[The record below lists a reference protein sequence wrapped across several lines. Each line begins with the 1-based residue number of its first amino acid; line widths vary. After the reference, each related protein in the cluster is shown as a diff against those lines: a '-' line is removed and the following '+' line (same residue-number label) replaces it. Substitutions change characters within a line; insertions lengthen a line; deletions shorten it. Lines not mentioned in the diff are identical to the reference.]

1 MGISKRFS
9 LVLLSLSL
17 VVILCISAASYW
29 FSIKNA
35 QVEAENKGELIFL
48 YQTACLDYFLK
59 KQIPLATE
67 LVEKE
72 RFYPE
77 LMSAFAASRLIH
89 ENFKKS
95 LPTYDI
101 KYASL
106 NPLLKSNMAN
116 EHEAKVIKDFASG
129 NKKEQ
134 QVGFVE
140 KNGST
145 TYFLAKSVRT
155 EPACLQCHGTPES
168 APKDQVA
175 IYGATNGYNW
185 KPNETI
191 SAFFVYIPFDQ
202 VLANARTNAMYIF
215 AIGSIMFLI
224 CIVIISIFFNNTIV
238 KPITWLS
245 KRSEEISL
253 GENLEEKISSERND
267 EIGELTKAINRLRI
281 SINKM
286 QKML

>member
-1 MGISKRFS
+1 MGISKRFGI
-9 LVLLSLSL
+9 VLGAVSL

-29 FSIKNA
+29 LSIKNA
-35 QVEAENKGELIFL
+35 QIEAEAKGELIFL
-48 YQTACLDYFLK
+48 YQTACLHYFSD

-89 ENFKKS
+89 ENFRKA

-116 EHEAKVIKDFASG
+116 EHESKIIKDFAATK
-129 NKKEQ
+129 NETQKK
-134 QVGFVE
+134 GFIQ
-140 KNGST
+140 KNSST
-145 TYFLAKSVRT
+145 TFFLAKAVNT
-155 EPACLQCHGTPES
+155 EPSCLQCHGTPET

-191 SAFFVYIPFDQ
+191 SAFFVYVPFDQ
-202 VLANARTNAMYIF
+202 VLANARSNAISIF
-215 AIGSIMFLI
+215 AMGTILFLI
-224 CIVIISIFFNNTIV
+224 AIFIISIYFNSSIV
-238 KPITWLS
+238 KPITWLRV
-245 KRSEEISL
+245 RSEEISL
-253 GENLEEKISSERND
+253 GEKLDEKIPTDRND
-267 EIGELTKAINRLRI
+267 EIGELSKAINRLRI